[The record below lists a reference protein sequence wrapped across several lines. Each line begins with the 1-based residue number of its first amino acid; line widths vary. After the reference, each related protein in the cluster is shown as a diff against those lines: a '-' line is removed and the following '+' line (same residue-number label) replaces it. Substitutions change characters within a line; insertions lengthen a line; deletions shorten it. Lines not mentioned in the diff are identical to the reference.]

1 MASHKLLTIQQEAD
15 HARCHRETSKLPDLG
30 RRYLKHHLQ
39 RDQGEI
45 YQTILL
51 CEHRL
56 HQLEDQS
63 NHRIFRTGTGGLH
76 LADAEF
82 GNLSYP
88 TRQNDNSG
96 AGGMDSGGVA
106 GSTGMFSPG
115 MSPRSSL
122 AVAENETSI
131 GGLLLAE
138 GNRRGSLT
146 RPNASR
152 QPYTTGNEYIQVG
165 TVQDAAEP
173 GFIPPR
179 FLLHPDVTSELVKV
193 QRVMLQNKDLVKK
206 DEQMN
211 WQFKVLLALV
221 FFYLDHEGKCSTV
234 LLSIPDELKSSVAPN
249 YARTL
254 TLQRYVLLGMCM
266 ESADSAMAL
275 VMYDKA
281 TAFSRTIQDST
292 QIPEVLRW
300 SQVALFRSSLLRLAD
315 SDPQVGITTCRG
327 YIQHTQEW
335 PANYAQHQLVVLLTQ
350 FIRALSRAYRQGYY
364 RPPGGEANGAPHSS
378 NETPSHLYHPAIF
391 KQELFSLYRRYK
403 EAVGHVYRFPQA
415 HETHYPIIMMVD
427 QAAQDWELVG
437 SPTRE
442 DTFSLVQFLYHMS
455 RFTYNSLHI
464 YRHLVRTLITYGD
477 YLEAEMALETYW
489 SECARY
495 LAQRHPST
503 SFFSRMDS
511 TRARSF
517 SAPSP
522 MRTSPKPLPNVPT
535 RNSSL
540 MRPRRDTSAA
550 RLPADPIASPGA
562 EEDVLEMVDTLVMG
576 CHMLILQL
584 EKHKIAQEILDYALH
599 LCQQSTCH
607 VPRSLLAKVYQHH
620 GLCHSQVCIRAE
632 DPERRAK
639 YQEAAL
645 KAYTRATELD
655 PRNPDLLY
663 HLALQHALERSVH
676 QALGAVKRALT
687 FRPADL
693 KAWHLLVLLL
703 SSQKEYRKAL
713 HVCEV
718 GCRESEWREVDADIQ
733 QVIGSHVDKDPLP
746 VPNLPSGNGGLDSGE
761 TYLRLK
767 MTQCMIYE
775 LIHGPQ
781 RVLQLHTVLFTL
793 YGRIYGNEAG
803 IGGFST
809 PLMYTTML
817 NHPLAGLTLSPSSP
831 SQGTAPQKAPMDV
844 LSVPD
849 LSLVNHGQPRGARSL
864 FSHSTRTVHL
874 ATQEG
879 RLLAKIA
886 RDKIRG
892 KRRTSIASATAAES
906 PRFSALSGFSKVNFQ
921 STVSVNSYTPAAG
934 HGRNVSASPW
944 LGPGSVAYSPQ
955 AQTNGTTTNLSS
967 GNNTV
972 SERPVS
978 IYSQVPKV
986 NHTQPAKTSMAIAE
1000 PTKEVHQTFLRRQ
1013 HARKA
1018 LADLWLMSAA
1028 AFRRLERYKDAHA
1041 AIREAES
1048 VYPEYP
1054 AVWCQYGLLMAAGG
1068 DNSDLG
1074 GEKSGSAAWL
1084 AEQGH
1089 PVTLQEGLVTAIRHF
1104 MTGLS
1109 LGSIDVPC
1117 RVHLARAYLRIGKT
1131 AIATGLLQDITRG
1144 LGWDVAEAWTLL
1156 SQTMLQSGNADMA
1169 SDYLLFALELENT
1182 KPILPFQSL
1191 TW

>member
-1 MASHKLLTIQQEAD
+1 MASHKLLTIQREAD
-15 HARCHRETSKLPDLG
+15 HARCHRETAKLPDLG
-30 RRYLKHHLQ
+30 RRYLKHHSQ

-63 NHRIFRTGTGGLH
+63 NHSIFRTGTGGLH
-76 LADAEF
+76 LPNAEF
-82 GNLSYP
+82 GGLSYS
-88 TRQNDNSG
+88 TRKNDNTARGSTDSGG
-96 AGGMDSGGVA
+96 AGGSI
-106 GSTGMFSPG
+106 GMLSPSV
-115 MSPRSSL
+115 SPRPSL
-122 AVAENETSI
+122 SVTGNDASI

-138 GNRRGSLT
+138 GNRRGSLS
-146 RPNASR
+146 RPTTSR
-152 QPYTTGNEYIQVG
+152 QYYTTGNEYIQVG
-165 TVQDAAEP
+165 TIQDAAEP

-179 FLLHPDVTSELVKV
+179 LVLHAGLTNELVKV

-206 DEQMN
+206 DEQMY
-211 WQFKVLLALV
+211 WQFKVLLAMV
-221 FFYLDHEGKCSTV
+221 FFYLGHEGKCSTV

-249 YARTL
+249 YARAL
-254 TLQRYVLLGMCM
+254 TLQRYTLLGMCM
-266 ESADSAMAL
+266 ESADSSMAL

-292 QIPEVLRW
+292 QIPEILRW
-300 SQVALFRSSLLRLAD
+300 SQIALFRSSLLRLAD
-315 SDPQVGITTCRG
+315 SDPQVGITACRS
-327 YIQHTQEW
+327 YLQHSQEW
-335 PANYAQHQLVVLLTQ
+335 PSNYAQHQLVVFLTQ
-350 FIRALSRAYRQGYY
+350 FIRALSRAYRLGYY
-364 RPPGGEANGAPHSS
+364 RPPGGEANGVPYPSDEPSS
-378 NETPSHLYHPAIF
+378 YLYNPATF
-391 KQELFSLYRRYK
+391 KHELFSLYQRYK

-427 QAAQDWELVG
+427 QAVQDWELAG

-442 DTFSLVQFLYHMS
+442 DTFALVQFLYRMS

-464 YRHLVRTLITYGD
+464 YRHLVRTLIAYGD

-489 SECARY
+489 GECARY
-495 LAQRHPST
+495 LAQQHPSAPAFT
-503 SFFSRMDS
+503 KRDS

-522 MRTSPKPLPNVPT
+522 VRTSPKPLPNVPT

-540 MRPRRDTSAA
+540 MRPRRDTVGAH
-550 RLPADPIASPGA
+550 LPTEHHTSPGE
-562 EEDVLEMVDTLVMG
+562 EEDVLDMVDTLVVG
-576 CHMLILQL
+576 CRMLILQL
-584 EKHKIAQEILDYALH
+584 EKHKLAQEILDYALH
-599 LCQQSTCH
+599 LCQQSTSQ

-620 GLCHSQVCIRAE
+620 GLCHSQICIRAE

-639 YQEAAL
+639 YQEGAL

-655 PRNPDLLY
+655 PRNPELLY

-687 FRPADL
+687 LRPEDL
-693 KAWHLLVLLL
+693 KAWHLLALLL
-703 SSQKEYRKAL
+703 SSQKEYQKAL

-718 GCRESEWREVDADIQ
+718 GCRESGWREVDADIQ
-733 QVIGSHVDKDPLP
+733 QAIGNHGDNDPLP
-746 VPNLPSGNGGLDSGE
+746 DLPNGNGEHDSGE

-803 IGGFST
+803 IGGSNT
-809 PLMYTTML
+809 PLMSTTML
-817 NHPLAGLTLSPSSP
+817 NHPLAGLTLAPSSP
-831 SQGTAPQKAPMDV
+831 NQGLGPQKAPMDV

-849 LSLVNHGQPRGARSL
+849 LSLVNPGQHRGARAL
-864 FSHSTRTVHL
+864 FSHSTRTVHM

-892 KRRTSIASATAAES
+892 KRRTSIGSANETES
-906 PRFSALSGFSKVNFQ
+906 PRFSTLSGLSKVNFQ
-921 STVSVNSYTPAAG
+921 STVSVNSYTPAVS
-934 HGRNVSASPW
+934 HGRNASTSPW
-944 LGPGSVAYSPQ
+944 LGPSSAGYTTQ
-955 AQTNGTTTNLSS
+955 AQTNETTANLSS

-972 SERPVS
+972 SERPMS
-978 IYSQVPKV
+978 AHSQVSKV
-986 NHTQPAKTSMAIAE
+986 NHTQPDKTSTTVTE
-1000 PTKEVHQTFLRRQ
+1000 PAREVHQNFLRRQ
-1013 HARKA
+1013 RARKA

-1028 AFRRLERYKDAHA
+1028 AFRRLERYKDAHV

-1074 GEKSGSAAWL
+1074 GEKTGSAAWL

-1131 AIATGLLQDITRG
+1131 AIATGLLQDTTRG

-1156 SQTMLQSGNADMA
+1156 SQTMLQSGNAEMA

-1191 TW
+1191 PW